1 MAKKKAKKTI
11 EEIEK
16 TLGVTVKQLQALKE
30 PYRVKDEE
38 ERVKMKK
45 AQADL
50 KNSDV
55 YQKKSFY
62 VPDEALVN
70 VPISGAFKVAIQDT
84 LNFMMSRMTKE
95 ETIRGL
101 MHIQSNFEGY
111 KKKEDVQQ
119 SDLAVWTLMSL
130 VSEFNFQAQEQGKL
144 LNTDKLMKDE
154 VAEFIESVETDPN
167 FKISEEEVIKITE
180 KYSEKIPGVT
190 QFNHIDPE
198 MVKEKEE
205 EEQEEEKKTDEESD
219 TNED

>member
-167 FKISEEEVIKITE
+167 FKISEEEVIL
-180 KYSEKIPGVT
+180 
-190 QFNHIDPE
+190 
-198 MVKEKEE
+198 M
-205 EEQEEEKKTDEESD
+205 
-219 TNED
+219 